1 MKRKQYVYYCTS
13 NGKEVWENLTR
24 FGENSTF
31 PSGKK
36 KKVWLFFSNSYY
48 AVPYFMDTSTFQSKM
63 IKILA
68 LPSSQKLWSND
79 KRHLQ
84 PGAISVF
91 GPNTP
96 SYMGRLCFSVKV
108 IYLLNVQRASNFDF
122 FIIMIYFNKKCCDI
136 I

>member
-1 MKRKQYVYYCTS
+1 
-13 NGKEVWENLTR
+13 
-24 FGENSTF
+24 
-31 PSGKK
+31 
-36 KKVWLFFSNSYY
+36 
-48 AVPYFMDTSTFQSKM
+48 MDTSTFQSKM

-68 LPSSQKLWSND
+68 LPSSQKLWPND

-96 SYMGRLCFSVKV
+96 SYMGKPCFSVKV
-108 IYLLNVQRASNFDF
+108 IYLLNVQKASNFDF

-136 I
+136 T

>member
-36 KKVWLFFSNSYY
+36 KKRLTFFFKFLLCCALFHGHIHF
-48 AVPYFMDTSTFQSKM
+48 PKM

-68 LPSSQKLWSND
+68 LPSSQKLWPND

-96 SYMGRLCFSVKV
+96 SYMGKLCFSVKV

-122 FIIMIYFNKKCCDI
+122 FIIMIYFNKQCCDI